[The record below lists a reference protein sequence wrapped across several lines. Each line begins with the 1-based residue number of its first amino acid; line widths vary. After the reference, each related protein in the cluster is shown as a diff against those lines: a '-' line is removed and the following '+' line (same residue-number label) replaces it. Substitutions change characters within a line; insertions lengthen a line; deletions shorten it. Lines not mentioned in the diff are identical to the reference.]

1 MIRFFSLA
9 LFAACL
15 FAAPAFAQKGADPG
29 AAAMKGPKTKAGK
42 AKKAD
47 VAAGPIDL
55 NTATVEQL
63 KTLKGIGQKKAE
75 AIIAWREANGG
86 FKSVDQLTEV
96 KGIGK
101 KTLEKLRPSLK
112 IPDIEGESQKAAEAA
127 PAAQPAK
134 GLKLRAE

>member
-29 AAAMKGPKTKAGK
+29 AAAVKGPKTKAGK
-42 AKKAD
+42 ATAEKAP
-47 VAAGPIDL
+47 GPIDL

-96 KGIGK
+96 KGIGE
-101 KTLEKLRPSLK
+101 KTLEKLRPFLK
-112 IPDIEGESQKAAEAA
+112 IPGIEGESREPVEAA
-127 PAAQPAK
+127 PAAQPTK

>member
-29 AAAMKGPKTKAGK
+29 AAAMKGPKAKAGK
-42 AKKAD
+42 AAVEKAP
-47 VAAGPIDL
+47 GPIDL

-96 KGIGK
+96 KGIGV
-101 KTLEKLRPSLK
+101 KTLEKLRGYLK
-112 IPDIEGESQKAAEAA
+112 IPDIAGESQKPTEAA